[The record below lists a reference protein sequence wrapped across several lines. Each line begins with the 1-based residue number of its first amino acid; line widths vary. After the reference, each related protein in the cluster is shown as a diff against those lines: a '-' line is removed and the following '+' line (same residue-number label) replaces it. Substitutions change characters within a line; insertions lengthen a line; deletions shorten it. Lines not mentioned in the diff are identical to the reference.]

1 MTSMEKNYI
10 KKNTLKKF
18 ISERNFHRI
27 KKSLVFITMNSL
39 LMREVLDHGVDR
51 KDFCDLVGLEVYV
64 PTDEMYDLTEQAYT
78 YSSTLYDIYGASD
91 QFEKKADSFFK
102 VCFIINLGRF
112 KGGSRSTAKLP
123 MEFSVNTILLL

>member
-1 MTSMEKNYI
+1 
-10 KKNTLKKF
+10 
-18 ISERNFHRI
+18 
-27 KKSLVFITMNSL
+27 MNSL

-64 PTDEMYDLTEQAYT
+64 PTDEMYDLTEQSYT

-102 VCFIINLGRF
+102 VRFIIYNVQLAFFMSSCFFCRV
-112 KGGSRSTAKLP
+112 RSY
-123 MEFSVNTILLL
+123 LL

>member
-1 MTSMEKNYI
+1 MK
-10 KKNTLKKF
+10 L
-18 ISERNFHRI
+18 ISERNFHRV
-27 KKSLVFITMNSL
+27 KKSFVFEVFFITMNSL

-102 VCFIINLGRF
+102 VRFIINLGHFTYR
-112 KGGSRSTAKLP
+112 
-123 MEFSVNTILLL
+123 NCQ